1 MESIEL
7 ITKITKENN
16 MNLDTLLALLD
27 STRFED
33 IILLNEEGNEIK
45 YNPFKKYKVLL
56 ITKERY
62 EDVYYMN
69 KDMIIVVE

>member
-1 MESIEL
+1 
-7 ITKITKENN
+7 